1 MEFNW
6 LAIIVAAFVPTVLGF
21 IWYNP
26 KVFGTAWMKA
36 AGMTDEKIKGGNM
49 PLIFGLSLLFS
60 VMLAMS
66 MNMITIHQSAIYSV
80 LMNEPGFGDP
90 ASDTGKFI
98 ADFMSK
104 YGHNFRT
111 FGHGAFHGILAG
123 IFIILPVLATNA
135 MFERKGFKYILLNA
149 GYWAVC
155 LAIMGGIICGW
166 M

>member
-1 MEFNW
+1 MN
-6 LAIIVAAFVPTVLGF
+6 
-21 IWYNP
+21 
-26 KVFGTAWMKA
+26 A

-80 LMNEPGFGDP
+80 LMNEAGFDDP

-98 ADFMSK
+98 AEFMSN
-104 YGHNFRT
+104 YGHNFRS

-123 IFIILPVLATNA
+123 IFFILPVLATNA
-135 MFERKGFKYILLNA
+135 MFERKGFQYILVNA
-149 GYWAVC
+149 GYWTVC
-155 LAIMGGIICGW
+155 LAFMGGIICGW